1 MTIAVLGAGGGG
13 LSTTVE
19 LTQAGHDVVL
29 WNRHA
34 ARLDPYRS
42 SGEVKFRGVRGS
54 GSIRPAGFSDD
65 LAAAVS
71 QAEVIVVCLP
81 SVVHPQLFADLAALR
96 PAVPIVL
103 NPGQTGGAL
112 HLRTVF
118 AAARVVTPA
127 VAEFSTLTYVARV
140 DADGTVNTTGRAG
153 KVSVACLPGGAEA
166 LNWAIKLFPGAF
178 AVPDVLASSLS
189 NVNLVLHPPGAVLG
203 AAWVEAT
210 GGDFTFYVEGMTPG
224 VGRVLDQLDGERLAV
239 ASAFGHTLPSLLEE
253 MIEVGTVDE
262 AAATRGDTVAAIR
275 GGLANNSI
283 MAPGSFAHR
292 YYQEDLAFGLQPF
305 IALAGVAG
313 VAVPVADALM
323 KLGATAVGGDLLATG
338 LTAARLGID
347 VLSKEEL
354 IASVQS

>member
-1 MTIAVLGAGGGG
+1 MTVAVLGAGGGG
-13 LSTTVE
+13 LSSTVE
-19 LTQAGHDVVL
+19 LTQAGHEVVL
-29 WNRHA
+29 WNRHN
-34 ARLDPYRS
+34 ARLVPYRS
-42 SGEVKFRGVRGS
+42 SGEVKFRGVRGI
-54 GSIRPAGFSDD
+54 GSVRPAGFSDD
-65 LAAAVS
+65 LAAVVS

-81 SVVHPQLFADLAALR
+81 SVVHPQLFVDLAALK
-96 PAVPIVL
+96 PSAPIVL
-103 NPGQTGGAL
+103 NPGHTGGAL

-118 AAARVVTPA
+118 SAAGVAPPP
-127 VAEFSTLTYVARV
+127 VAEFSTLTYIARV

-153 KVSVACLPGGAEA
+153 KISVACLPGGADA
-166 LNWAIKLFPGAF
+166 LRWAIQLFPGAH

-253 MIEVGTVDE
+253 MIELGTVDE
-262 AAATRGDTVAAIR
+262 AAAKRRDTVGAIR
-275 GGLANNSI
+275 GGIANSFI
-283 MAPGSFAHR
+283 AAPDSFAHR

-313 VAVPVADALM
+313 VTVPVADALM
-323 KLGATAVGGDLLATG
+323 RLGATAVGGDLLANG
-338 LTAARLGID
+338 LTARRLGID
-347 VLSKEEL
+347 TLSKNEL
-354 IASVQS
+354 ISSVQS